1 MYTIIADS
9 CNCMALLFK
18 VVLPRRLATVPYM
31 GPPRAKEA
39 STEVVRPRIEVHK
52 EGSEETEIEHQFN
65 HHILVYKD
73 NPINYSLAKS
83 NSSFL

>member
-1 MYTIIADS
+1 M
-9 CNCMALLFK
+9 FK
-18 VVLPRRLATVPYM
+18 VVLPQRLATVPYR

-52 EGSEETEIEHQFN
+52 ERSKETEIEQQFN